1 MNQASRQTLRRSAA
15 HNVGRY
21 CVFCCKNGK
30 EVAGLIAMD
39 DVREFLRAASLLL
52 FIVLGTGLVLMACGS
67 KSLADS
73 RTAGSDSYGLNAE
86 SMTGTDSYQMELQ
99 EGEVLAVHFETVRG
113 SMCMEIQAPDGS
125 PLYQGNGKGVTE
137 FTVNIPESGTYSI
150 FVEAHRAK
158 GIIQVQRKEERN

>member
-1 MNQASRQTLRRSAA
+1 MSIKNRRPCNEKKIRTAS
-15 HNVGRY
+15 
-21 CVFCCKNGK
+21 
-30 EVAGLIAMD
+30 I
-39 DVREFLRAASLLL
+39 LLL
-52 FIVLGTGLVLMACGS
+52 MVLGTGLMLMACGS

-73 RTAGSDSYGLNAE
+73 RTAGSDSYGLNVE

-99 EGEVLAVHFETVRG
+99 ESEVLAVYFETVRG

-125 PLYQGNGKGVTE
+125 LLYQGNGKGVTE

-158 GIIQVQRKEERN
+158 GIIQIQRKEERN

>member
-1 MNQASRQTLRRSAA
+1 MKQKIRT
-15 HNVGRY
+15 
-21 CVFCCKNGK
+21 
-30 EVAGLIAMD
+30 
-39 DVREFLRAASLLL
+39 ASLLL
-52 FIVLGTGLVLMACGS
+52 LIVLGTGLVLMACGS

-125 PLYQGNGKGVTE
+125 NAYTGNGTAATD
-137 FTVNIPESGTYSI
+137 FTLSISQSGTYTI
-150 FVEAHRAK
+150 AVTAVRAK
-158 GIIQVQRKEERN
+158 GEIHIQVIK

>member
-1 MNQASRQTLRRSAA
+1 MKQKIRT
-15 HNVGRY
+15 
-21 CVFCCKNGK
+21 
-30 EVAGLIAMD
+30 
-39 DVREFLRAASLLL
+39 ASLLL
-52 FIVLGTGLVLMACGS
+52 LMVLGTGLVLMACGS

-86 SMTGTDSYQMELQ
+86 SMTGTDSCQMELQ
-99 EGEVLAVHFETVRG
+99 KGEVLAVHFETVRG

-150 FVEAHRAK
+150 LVEAHHAK
-158 GIIQVQRKEERN
+158 GTVSIQQKVQKVEKKDAR

>member
-1 MNQASRQTLRRSAA
+1 MKQKIRT
-15 HNVGRY
+15 
-21 CVFCCKNGK
+21 
-30 EVAGLIAMD
+30 
-39 DVREFLRAASLLL
+39 ASLLL
-52 FIVLGTGLVLMACGS
+52 LMVLGTGLVLMACGS

-73 RTAGSDSYGLNAE
+73 RTAGSDSYGLNVE

-113 SMCMEIQAPDGS
+113 SMCMKIQAPDGS

-137 FTVNIPESGTYSI
+137 FTVNISESGTYSI

-158 GIIQVQRKEERN
+158 GTVSIQQKVEKKDAP

>member
-1 MNQASRQTLRRSAA
+1 MKQKIRT
-15 HNVGRY
+15 
-21 CVFCCKNGK
+21 
-30 EVAGLIAMD
+30 
-39 DVREFLRAASLLL
+39 ASLLL
-52 FIVLGTGLVLMACGS
+52 LMVLGAGLVLMACSS
-67 KSLADS
+67 KSLADN

-99 EGEVLAVHFETVRG
+99 EGEVLAVHFETIRG
-113 SMCMEIQAPDGS
+113 SMCMEIQAPDGT

-137 FTVNIPESGTYSI
+137 FTVNISESGIYSI

>member
-1 MNQASRQTLRRSAA
+1 M
-15 HNVGRY
+15 
-21 CVFCCKNGK
+21 
-30 EVAGLIAMD
+30 
-39 DVREFLRAASLLL
+39 
-52 FIVLGTGLVLMACGS
+52 VLGTGLVLMACGS

-99 EGEVLAVHFETVRG
+99 KGEVLAAHFETVRG
-113 SMCMEIQAPDGS
+113 SMCMEIQAPDGT

-137 FTVNIPESGTYSI
+137 FTVNISESSTYSI

-158 GIIQVQRKEERN
+158 GTVYIQQKVEKKDARRSNTG

>member
-1 MNQASRQTLRRSAA
+1 MNQASRQTLRRSAV

-30 EVAGLIAMD
+30 EVIGLIAMKQKI
-39 DVREFLRAASLLL
+39 RTASLLL
-52 FIVLGTGLVLMACGS
+52 LMVLETGLVLMACGT

-73 RTAGSDSYGLNAE
+73 RTAGSDSYSLNVE

-99 EGEVLAVHFETVRG
+99 VGEVLAVHFETVRG

-125 PLYQGNGKGVTE
+125 PLYQGNGKGMTE
-137 FTVNIPESGTYSI
+137 FTINIPESGTCRRWVWTFRPS
-150 FVEAHRAK
+150 RAS
-158 GIIQVQRKEERN
+158 